1 MKYEKKIGIL
11 IFCFFL
17 FLLIL
22 GATLGKILTDQY
34 PYPELKIFN
43 QAFSLILSKFVDPI
57 DNDLLLLGAEKGL
70 LYSLDPVNIFVP
82 KGKEDKFKEW
92 MKKPNYDCGI
102 RLKRSGRFVY
112 VSKVYPLS
120 AAEGQIQIGDIVE
133 EVNGLKYPMY
143 DVWEMELEMRGEVG
157 KSIKIHFTPQE
168 SDTSKEIFLQV
179 KPYPIKDFEILQEG
193 ELIKIKIL
201 EMEMN
206 SFKNLKNELKKI
218 PKDIILVLDLRAT
231 SSLNYDVAFK
241 MADLFIKGSFTITYK
256 KAKET
261 TKVKINDEEFYN
273 FKEIYILQDEETF
286 GAAEVLSYL
295 LEQKAKATIVG
306 TTSFGY
312 FGVPKIY
319 NLSDKST
326 IYLTTEIVTF
336 EDGKNFM
343 KKGIKPTVEVKK
355 AYLYQ
360 ETYNKIEETLKEILK
375 EKEKKAA

>member
-92 MKKPNYDCGI
+92 LKKPNYDCGI

-143 DVWEMELEMRGEVG
+143 DVWELELEMRGEVG

-168 SDTSKEIFLQV
+168 SDTSKEIFLQI
-179 KPYPIKDFEILQEG
+179 KPYPVKDFEILQEG
-193 ELIKIKIL
+193 ELAKVKIL
-201 EMEMN
+201 EMEVN

-218 PKDIILVLDLRAT
+218 PKDNILVFDLRAT

-241 MADLFIKGSFTITYK
+241 MADLFIKGPFTITYQ

-261 TKVKINDEEFYN
+261 TKVKINDEEFFS
-273 FKEIYILQDEETF
+273 FKEIYVLQDEETF

-312 FGVPKIY
+312 FGIPKIY

-336 EDGKNFM
+336 EEGKNFM

-360 ETYNKIEETLKEILK
+360 ETYNKIEETLKEILR
-375 EKEKKAA
+375 EREKKAA

>member
-82 KGKEDKFKEW
+82 RGKEDKFKEW

-112 VSKVYPLS
+112 VSKIYPLS

-133 EVNGLKYPMY
+133 EVNGLKYPMF
-143 DVWEMELEMRGEVG
+143 DVWELELEMRGEVG
-157 KSIKIHFTPQE
+157 KNIKIHFTPQE
-168 SDTSKEIFLQV
+168 SETSKEIFLQI
-179 KPYPIKDFEILQEG
+179 KPYPKKDFEILQEA

-206 SFKNLKNELKKI
+206 SIKNLKNELKKI
-218 PKDIILVLDLRAT
+218 SNNRVLVLDLRST
-231 SSLNYDVAFK
+231 SSLNYDIAFK
-241 MADLFIKGSFTITYK
+241 MADLFIKGSFTINYK

-261 TKVKINDEEFYN
+261 TKVKINDEEFLD
-273 FKEIYILQDEETF
+273 FKEIYVLQDEETF

-312 FGVPKIY
+312 FGIPKIY

-336 EDGKNFM
+336 EDGNNFM